1 MIRSLGAFVV
11 GAGLLL
17 ACGALACASG
27 RFQHPA
33 LVEATAGEESSAE
46 LVLIRMSELAG
57 GAFAMTLRLE
67 GEKLAKLRTGRYV
80 DFRLQPGTYTLSMD
94 PFQNIGGT
102 ELHGLELAPGTKT
115 YVLLGSSDIVW
126 GYGVSVSISGGV
138 NVPTSSASSASVSA
152 LPVFGLQII
161 GEETAKQLMSEY
173 EAVGA
178 D

>member
-1 MIRSLGAFVV
+1 MSERWRSALF
-11 GAGLLL
+11 LTLL

-33 LVEATAGEESSAE
+33 LVEATAPEESSAE

-115 YVLLGSSDIVW
+115 YVLLGSSDIAW
-126 GYGVSVSISGGV
+126 GYSVSVS
-138 NVPTSSASSASVSA
+138 TSAPPSAGVSA
-152 LPVFGLQII
+152 LPIFGLQII